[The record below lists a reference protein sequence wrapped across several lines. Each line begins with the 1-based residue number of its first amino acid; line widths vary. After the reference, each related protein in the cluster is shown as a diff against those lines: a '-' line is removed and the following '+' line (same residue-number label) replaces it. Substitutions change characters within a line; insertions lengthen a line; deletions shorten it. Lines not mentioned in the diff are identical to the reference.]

1 MQATAR
7 LYNTLM
13 VNFNTLSI
21 WKKHNSSLN
30 KQGYTNKS
38 ILKSVSYFE
47 MFRRRYA
54 WASARHHSS
63 KKKMLFIL
71 AKHFNI
77 FFVFVCECSFQN
89 ETFYKNFK
97 SQLFSFIL
105 FYDFGCNCRKPFFRG
120 LNSPVLLILFHFVSF
135 CFVLFCFVAPHLKK
149 QFSFPG
155 RTKKNV

>member
-1 MQATAR
+1 
-7 LYNTLM
+7 
-13 VNFNTLSI
+13 
-21 WKKHNSSLN
+21 
-30 KQGYTNKS
+30 
-38 ILKSVSYFE
+38 

-89 ETFYKNFK
+89 ETFYKNFE

-120 LNSPVLLILFHFVSF
+120 LNSPVLLILFCFVSF
-135 CFVLFCFVAPHLKK
+135 RFVLLLHILRNSFRFQVEQRKTFRKLKHEEEHWLEFFLIHNLGSNSLK
-149 QFSFPG
+149 
-155 RTKKNV
+155 